1 MTHDGAVKCSRCES
15 VLEEA
20 TLVCPR
26 CHTLCH
32 GAELKSLAEQAR
44 AFARSQDV
52 SKERRV
58 LERMLRLLP
67 EGAAQH
73 EAIVGRQK
81 QLNDQSS
88 RPGMGKLAGLGAVG
102 MVLWKFK
109 FALVFL
115 LSKGKLL
122 LLGLTKAK
130 TLFSMLFAMA
140 AYWTI
145 WGWPFAIGF
154 VLSIYVHEMGHVAAL
169 RRLGIA
175 ASAPMFIPFVGA
187 FVRLHQAPRSARED
201 AVIGLAGPIYGT
213 VAALLCLAAYEMT
226 DISVLGAIA
235 RTGAWIN
242 LFNLIPVWQLDGG
255 RGFNA
260 MTGKQRNFLTVVV
273 AGAWFFSGENMLLLL
288 LIGCGYRLFMTPAAD
303 KPDDRAAWTYG
314 ALVVVLTTLS
324 QIQLKELA
332 P

>member
-1 MTHDGAVKCSRCES
+1 MTQDGPVKCSRCES
-15 VLEEA
+15 VLDEA
-20 TLVCPR
+20 ALVCPQ

-32 GAELKSLAEQAR
+32 GAELDRLAERAR
-44 AFARSQDV
+44 AFAMSEDV
-52 SKERRV
+52 SEERQV
-58 LERMLRLLP
+58 LERMLRFLP
-67 EGAAQH
+67 AAAAQH
-73 EAIVGRQK
+73 EAITRRQK
-81 QLNDQSS
+81 QLDHQSR
-88 RPGMGKLAGLGAVG
+88 RPGMGKLAGLGAVA
-102 MVLWKFK
+102 MLLWKFK

-130 TLFSMLFAMA
+130 TLFSMLFAMG

-201 AVIGLAGPIYGT
+201 AVIGLAGPVYGT
-213 VAALLCLAAYEMT
+213 AAALLCLGVHTMT
-226 DISVLGAIA
+226 GLSVVWAIA

-260 MTGKQRNFLTVVV
+260 MTAKQRNILTAVV
-273 AGAWFFSGENMLLLL
+273 AGAWFFSGENMLLLV
-288 LIGCGYRLFMTPAAD
+288 LIGCAYRLFMTSSAE
-303 KPDDRAAWTYG
+303 KPDDRATWTYG
-314 ALVVVLTTLS
+314 ALVVVLTMLS
-324 QIQLKELA
+324 QIQLEELA